1 VIGITFRSIDFFPAR
16 RCSPRSAANERPRP
30 EVHSTGASGVT
41 GPQSQLKPGRQIV
54 QSKLRTDEYLKES
67 KSKNYQDGCCKE

>member
-41 GPQSQLKPGRQIV
+41 GPQSQLKPRPPNRPIRNCEV
-54 QSKLRTDEYLKES
+54 MSI
-67 KSKNYQDGCCKE
+67 